1 MYSNWA
7 NEMMNTIMKKKR
19 KTKWK
24 SEGMRAKWTPEK
36 QRVR

>member
-7 NEMMNTIMKKKR
+7 NEMMNTIMKK